1 MPKNV
6 RKIPASVNLYNA
18 VPITNKKKRKDILK
32 SIFKDNYCELTVRE
46 IENTISKEK
55 SLHMPGFQQTRKNN

>member
-18 VPITNKKKRKDILK
+18 VPITNKKKRKVAAYARVSTD
-32 SIFKDNYCELTVRE
+32 
-46 IENTISKEK
+46 
-55 SLHMPGFQQTRKNN
+55 